1 VDEDS
6 FWALITE
13 CRERSGNDTE
23 LMSRVMFRRLRAL
36 TAGDV
41 AAFARHWERARSSL
55 YSWPVADAACL
66 LLGTVEEEHLRFV
79 QDWVISFGHAAVTRI
94 ARDPDSLADLSGD
107 AGKARAAWFCEFIT
121 EAHIITS
128 RGDWPLPYDEEGPD
142 ELTGR
147 HLDLDD
153 HAAVERYFPRLAAYR
168 RDHPGIGPARIY

>member
-1 VDEDS
+1 MDEDS

-79 QDWVISFGHAAVTRI
+79 QDWLASRGMQ
-94 ARDPDSLADLSGD
+94 ARLEEVSAKRRVAYVPVPTTLPLADLVF
-107 AGKARAAWFCEFIT
+107 AELRRRNVVAA
-121 EAHIITS
+121 
-128 RGDWPLPYDEEGPD
+128 
-142 ELTGR
+142 
-147 HLDLDD
+147 
-153 HAAVERYFPRLAAYR
+153 
-168 RDHPGIGPARIY
+168 